1 MRYAALPPAFMRGVV
16 RVAHTGTGGSPSS
29 AYLSQKRAKKNS
41 KHRKIILFDAL
52 LPGIRTPPVPA
63 LAQGHFN
70 QGMIAPGNHWNF
82 DSLRAAPPS
91 QVRGA
96 RPRTASTR
104 TPFNKQ
110 LYKFQFA
117 PPLRETDT
125 HILYSA
131 SMVDTPRVIS
141 SSTSSSTLTVSS
153 EVNMVT
159 LLSTAARR
167 ISEPSEWDAPGAL
180 TSMVLMT

>member
-1 MRYAALPPAFMRGVV
+1 MRGRLDALPPAFTRGVA
-16 RVAHTGTGGSPSS
+16 RVAHTGAGGSPSS
-29 AYLSQKRAKKNS
+29 AFVSQKGAKNKNS
-41 KHRKIILFDAL
+41 NHRKIILFDAL
-52 LPGIRTPPVPA
+52 VPGIRTPPVPA

-110 LYKFQFA
+110 LYKFQFVA
-117 PPLRETDT
+117 PQNDIE
-125 HILYSA
+125 
-131 SMVDTPRVIS
+131 RVV
-141 SSTSSSTLTVSS
+141 LHA
-153 EVNMVT
+153 VN
-159 LLSTAARR
+159 LNLNDCRGQSYQN
-167 ISEPSEWDAPGAL
+167 
-180 TSMVLMT
+180 

>member
-1 MRYAALPPAFMRGVV
+1 MNNPQKPCRKDLICGRVFMYNIISADRQIGICRAVWAVVCGWMRYAALPPAFMRGVV

-29 AYLSQKRAKKNS
+29 AYLSQKRTKKNS

-96 RPRTASTR
+96 RRLTTR
-104 TPFNKQ
+104 APK
-110 LYKFQFA
+110 LVIKFQFV
-117 PPLRETDT
+117 
-125 HILYSA
+125 IL
-131 SMVDTPRVIS
+131 M
-141 SSTSSSTLTVSS
+141 
-153 EVNMVT
+153 N
-159 LLSTAARR
+159 
-167 ISEPSEWDAPGAL
+167 
-180 TSMVLMT
+180 

>member
-1 MRYAALPPAFMRGVV
+1 MEFVGRADSQVVTSVICNRSHPFNFGMIAPGNHLDLDSLRAAPPARYRSVARQIGICRAVWAVVCGWMRYAALPPAFMRGVV

-52 LPGIRTPPVPA
+52 LPEIRTPPVPA

-96 RPRTASTR
+96 RRLTTR
-104 TPFNKQ
+104 VP
-110 LYKFQFA
+110 
-117 PPLRETDT
+117 
-125 HILYSA
+125 
-131 SMVDTPRVIS
+131 
-141 SSTSSSTLTVSS
+141 
-153 EVNMVT
+153 
-159 LLSTAARR
+159 
-167 ISEPSEWDAPGAL
+167 
-180 TSMVLMT
+180 